1 MRGLRRAI
9 LVGTTAALLIGTL
22 PLQAATDR
30 GRSWCGTRADG
41 ARDAIWAHREEQAR
55 REARGS
61 GRARTSAGAASADVG
76 DIAVLQD
83 EGDLALLRNPFD
95 LSGAGLQWTPSG
107 PGYSVSRVDRPVSAA
122 AGERLPL
129 GDDDTREVTLP
140 FAFPFF
146 GRSYESAFVNSDG
159 NLTFGAGDSAS
170 TARSLGRLLGGPP
183 RVAPLLAD
191 LDPSAGGSVTLAA
204 GADSVSV
211 TWTDVP
217 QFGESDRNTLQLTL
231 WRDGRIDFAWDRN
244 VSTSLSEG
252 VVGVAPGTERG
263 GFTGGDLS
271 SAAAL
276 VGPAA
281 LAESFR
287 DSDTL
292 DTAAVA
298 RKFYATHPDDYQQL
312 IVYTSRRVIESGTF
326 AFELTV
332 RSTERGIGQPPTD
345 RGADFGSAARL
356 ESFVDMDAWSKY
368 RDDLERAFLGED
380 STLSV
385 LAHEV
390 GHRFLAHARYVDA
403 GATLGDLLGRQD
415 AHWSF
420 FMHSSGSH
428 LEGNDIEDLGAGRF
442 RTRAASQRYGPL
454 DQYLMGLRPP
464 EEVPPFFVVRNP
476 TEIAVDPAR
485 DPQRDVLF
493 SGVRKD
499 VTVGD
504 VIAALGP
511 REPPAGAAREPFRQ
525 AFVYVNLEP
534 TPDPDALARVEKIRA
549 AWPAFFERSTEG
561 RGRVVNTLR

>member
-1 MRGLRRAI
+1 
-9 LVGTTAALLIGTL
+9 
-22 PLQAATDR
+22 
-30 GRSWCGTRADG
+30 
-41 ARDAIWAHREEQAR
+41 
-55 REARGS
+55 
-61 GRARTSAGAASADVG
+61 
-76 DIAVLQD
+76 
-83 EGDLALLRNPFD
+83 
-95 LSGAGLQWTPSG
+95 
-107 PGYSVSRVDRPVSAA
+107 
-122 AGERLPL
+122 
-129 GDDDTREVTLP
+129 
-140 FAFPFF
+140 
-146 GRSYESAFVNSDG
+146 
-159 NLTFGAGDSAS
+159 
-170 TARSLGRLLGGPP
+170 
-183 RVAPLLAD
+183 
-191 LDPSAGGSVTLAA
+191 
-204 GADSVSV
+204 
-211 TWTDVP
+211 
-217 QFGESDRNTLQLTL
+217 
-231 WRDGRIDFAWDRN
+231 
-244 VSTSLSEG
+244 

-263 GFTGGDLS
+263 GVTGGDLS

-332 RSTERGIGQPPTD
+332 RSTERGIGQPPSD
-345 RGADFGSAARL
+345 RGAEFGSAARL

-428 LEGNDIEDLGAGRF
+428 LEGNDIEDLGGGRF

-534 TPDPDALARVEKIRA
+534 TPDPEALARVEKIRA

-561 RGRVVNTLR
+561 RGRVVNMLR